1 MANSTSKIDPENCH
15 SFLVRMWRDGP
26 EEPWRAS
33 VKAVAGGREI
43 HFVSPEKLFLF
54 LHGQVAGGAQ
64 NAGGISPPDA
74 DLQSGVEESAAGDNR
89 TSPEL
94 GTA

>member
-1 MANSTSKIDPENCH
+1 MTKPPSKPDRHDSH

-33 VKAVAGGREI
+33 VKTVADGMEL

-54 LHGQVAGGAQ
+54 LHEQIAVVPAEVVEAGQVDPA
-64 NAGGISPPDA
+64 S
-74 DLQSGVEESAAGDNR
+74 
-89 TSPEL
+89 
-94 GTA
+94 